1 MLGARLRQARLAAG
15 LSLQGLADWLY
26 RGAARRTDAIQAPRA
41 SLRDLARRSLEE
53 RHRVLR
59 HAHIAVDPDET
70 DAWDTTLADR
80 IH

>member
-15 LSLQGLADWLY
+15 LSLQGLADRIY
-26 RGAARRTDAIQAPRA
+26 PAASRRTDEIQVPRA
-41 SLRDLARRSLEE
+41 SLRDLARRPLEE

-59 HAHIAVDPDET
+59 HAQTAVDPEET
-70 DAWDTTLADR
+70 EAWDTTLADR

>member
-15 LSLQGLADWLY
+15 LSLQGLADRLY
-26 RGAARRTDAIQAPRA
+26 QGVSRRTDKIRGHRA

-59 HAHIAVDPDET
+59 DAQIAVDPGET
-70 DAWDTTLADR
+70 EAWDTTLADR
-80 IH
+80 VH

>member
-26 RGAARRTDAIQAPRA
+26 PGVWRRTDELRAPRT
-41 SLRDLARRSLEE
+41 SLRDLARRPLEE

-59 HAHIAVDPDET
+59 HAQTEVDPDET
-70 DAWDTTLADR
+70 EAWDTTLADR